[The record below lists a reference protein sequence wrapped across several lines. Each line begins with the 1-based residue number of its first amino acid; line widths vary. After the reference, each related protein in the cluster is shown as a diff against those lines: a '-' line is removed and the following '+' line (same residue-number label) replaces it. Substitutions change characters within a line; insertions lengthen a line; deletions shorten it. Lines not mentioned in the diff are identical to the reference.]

1 MKEEN
6 LFFVFFLGSPLIL
19 LQNTT
24 RRESWKSG
32 RNGLQYSAFEMTGR
46 SIDEF
51 LVSLPAMVDH
61 TRRQGVRGQPLR
73 RRPDRGRWGV
83 IRRWHAALRRAEQNQ
98 RGHPSAH
105 ADRGKVSG
113 LSSYLHFERS
123 ARKNNTTKTFGGT
136 WRSDSI
142 FLGYL
147 FFLSFSFFFFQL
159 FYWLIYFKQLFSY
172 FFFLIVK
179 KN

>member
-98 RGHPSAH
+98 RGHPSAY
-105 ADRGKVSG
+105 ADCGKVSG

-147 FFLSFSFFFFQL
+147 FFYPSVSSSFNYFIDWFILSNCLVTFFF
-159 FYWLIYFKQLFSY
+159 
-172 FFFLIVK
+172 
-179 KN
+179 